1 MNYVSDKNCLILAFL
16 KFMNLFKLKNRKEVC
31 AWSLYDFANQ
41 PFTTI
46 IVTFVY
52 SSFFVK
58 VIAENEQVGTTMW
71 ANAIALSAIIV
82 AFLSPILGAI
92 ADSGGYRKF
101 FLILFS
107 WICAIF
113 SILLYFPQ
121 SGDVLFALTLF
132 VIANVSF
139 EMGSVFCNSYLADL
153 SDKKNSGRISGFAW
167 GLGFFGG
174 LSALFLS
181 LLFFPELD
189 SIGIRKINILVGL
202 WFLIFSIP
210 TFLFVKDRKREKF
223 NKRHVLNSFFSIKT
237 TFKTVSEYKA
247 ISHFLVARLFFNDG
261 LVTIFALGGIYA
273 VGTLDFSF
281 NEVMR
286 LGIVLNIAAGFGSF
300 LFGYIEDKI
309 GVKRVINITLLVLIT
324 ATLIA
329 IYAPETNYPKQ
340 LFWLA
345 GVLIGLMVGPNQ
357 SCSRSL
363 MAKLT
368 PKEKINEF
376 FGFFAL
382 TGKATSFIGP
392 LLFGIVTSFYSQ
404 QMALWVVIFLFVLG
418 FLLFNISNAKEEDTN

>member
-1 MNYVSDKNCLILAFL
+1 
-16 KFMNLFKLKNRKEVC
+16 MNLLTLKNRKEVF

-46 IVTFVY
+46 IVTFIY
-52 SSFFVK
+52 SAFFTK

-71 ANAIALSAIIV
+71 ANAIAISAIVV
-82 AFLSPILGAI
+82 AVLSPILGAI

-101 FLILFS
+101 FLILFT

-121 SGDVLFALTLF
+121 SGDVFFALTLF

-139 EMGSVFCNSYLADL
+139 EMGSVFCNSYLSDL
-153 SDKKNSGRISGFAW
+153 SDKENSGSISGFAW
-167 GLGFFGG
+167 GLGFTGG
-174 LSALFLS
+174 LIALFLS
-181 LLFFPELD
+181 LFLFSELD
-189 SIGIRKINILVGL
+189 SVGIRKINILVGV

-210 TFLFVKDRKREKF
+210 TFLFVKDRKKEKF
-223 NKRHVLNSFFSIKT
+223 KKQHFINSFSAIKT
-237 TFKTVSEYKA
+237 TFKTVSKYKV
-247 ISHFLVARLFFNDG
+247 ISQFLVARLFFNDG

-273 VGTLDFSF
+273 VGTLNFSF
-281 NEVMR
+281 NEVMQ
-286 LGIVLNIAAGFGSF
+286 LGIALNIAAGLGSF

-309 GVKRVINITLLVLIT
+309 GVKKVINITLLVLII

-329 IYAPETNYPKQ
+329 ICAPETNYPKE

-363 MAKLT
+363 MAQLT
-368 PKEKINEF
+368 PKEKLNEF

-392 LLFGIVTSFYSQ
+392 LLFGIVTSIYNQ
-404 QMALWVVIFLFVLG
+404 QMALWVVIALFVLG
-418 FLLFNISNAKEEDTN
+418 FFLFTRVQFNLLNSQDEI

>member
-1 MNYVSDKNCLILAFL
+1 MAVQ
-16 KFMNLFKLKNRKEVC
+16 KFMNLLKLKNRKEVF

-46 IVTFVY
+46 IVTFIY
-52 SSFFVK
+52 SAFFTK
-58 VIAENEQVGTTMW
+58 VIAENEQEGTIMW
-71 ANAIALSAIIV
+71 ANAIAITAVIV
-82 AFLSPILGAI
+82 AMLSPILGAI

-101 FLILFS
+101 FLVLFTWLCS
-107 WICAIF
+107 IF

-121 SGDVLFALTLF
+121 SGDVFFAIILFI
-132 VIANVSF
+132 IANVSF
-139 EMGSVFCNSYLADL
+139 EMGTVFCNSYLFDL
-153 SDKKNSGRISGFAW
+153 SDKENSGSISGFAW
-167 GLGFFGG
+167 GLGFIGG
-174 LSALFLS
+174 LIALFLS
-181 LLFFPELD
+181 LFFFPELD
-189 SIGIRKINILVGL
+189 PIGIRQINILVGL

-210 TFLFVKDRKREKF
+210 AFLFVKDRKKEKF
-223 NKRHVLNSFFSIKT
+223 TKQHVLNSFSAIKT
-237 TFKTVSEYKA
+237 TFKSISEYKI
-247 ISHFLVARLFFNDG
+247 ISQFLVARLFFNDG

-281 NEVMR
+281 NEVMQ
-286 LGIVLNIAAGFGSF
+286 LGIALNIAAGLGSF

-309 GVKRVINITLLVLIT
+309 GVKKVINLTLVVLII
-324 ATLIA
+324 ATFIA
-329 IYAPETNYPKQ
+329 ICAPETNYPKE

-363 MAKLT
+363 MTQLT

-392 LLFGIVTSFYSQ
+392 LFFGIVTSIYNQ
-404 QMALWVVIFLFVLG
+404 QIALWVVIALFVLG
-418 FLLFNISNAKEEDTN
+418 FLLFSRIQFNLLNSQDEV